1 MTRRRTALA
10 VTLALAL
17 LVACVSTS
25 GAHATESGSDKGND
39 KGSNKVTASPSVVRG
54 VTPTTIKVGG
64 LGSSLLFGGAD
75 IGAKARFQRANTE
88 GGVFGRTFD
97 YVGFRDDQGVAATNQ
112 QVATGL
118 VSTDQVFAVVPV
130 VTTDLGAAKSL
141 VDQKVPYVGWAIS
154 SNFCGNQY
162 GYSFTG
168 CLFPPGRR
176 VTSNAWGTH
185 VRKAIGAQ
193 VASPTAVI
201 LVENTPSGQD
211 MLPSLTSG
219 VESAGLHVV
228 SAQPSLPVPPV
239 DDYGPLAT
247 GVLTANAGAPPD
259 AVFAIGSS
267 SNLVLLQRALRVGG
281 FAGIFTDTDEYD
293 PELTTSAI
301 GTSVELPTA
310 PVESAWTNP
319 AMLRLAAD
327 VQAVAPGVR
336 IDQSIFAG
344 YYAADLFVAAV
355 KRAGKNLTV
364 ERFQQMANDKF
375 TYKVAG
381 TVGPTTFPAAHNAPT
396 PCGSLVRSDGIAYRV
411 IVPYSCGKVVKV
423 KR

>member
-1 MTRRRTALA
+1 MTRPRTAFA
-10 VTLALAL
+10 VTLALF
-17 LVACVSTS
+17 VACASTS
-25 GAHATESGSDKGND
+25 GTHAAGNGNGKD
-39 KGSNKVTASPSVVRG
+39 SNNVTASPSVVRG

-75 IGAKARFQRANTE
+75 IGAKARLERANAE

-97 YVGFRDDQGVAATNQ
+97 YVGFRDDRGVAATNQ

-118 VSTDQVFAVVPV
+118 VATDQVFAVVPV

-141 VDQKVPYVGWAIS
+141 ADQKVPYVGWAIS

-176 VTSNAWGTH
+176 VTSNAWGTL
-185 VRKAIGAQ
+185 VRKAIGTQA
-193 VASPTAVI
+193 ASPTAVI
-201 LVENTPSGQD
+201 LVENTPAGQD
-211 MLPSLTSG
+211 VLPSLTSG
-219 VESAGLHVV
+219 VENAGIHVV

-239 DDYGPLAT
+239 DDYGAFAT
-247 GVLTANAGAPPD
+247 GVLTANVGAAPD

-293 PELTTSAI
+293 PELTPSAI

-310 PVESAWTNP
+310 PVESAATNP
-319 AMLRLAAD
+319 AMKQLVTD
-327 VQAVAPGVR
+327 VQAVAPGVP
-336 IDQSIFAG
+336 IDQSILAG
-344 YYAADLFVAAV
+344 YFSADLFVAAV
-355 KRAGKNLTV
+355 ERAGKNLTV
-364 ERFQQMANDKF
+364 ERFQKMANDKF
-375 TYKVAG
+375 IYNVTG

-396 PCGSLVRSDGIAYRV
+396 PCGALVRSDGIAYRE
-411 IVPYSCGKVVKV
+411 IVPYTCGKVVKV